1 MEMSAVNQDKE
12 FHLYRDIQERT
23 DGEIYIGVVGPVRT
37 GKSTFIKRF
46 MELLVLPGIADEH
59 DRERATD
66 ELPQSAD
73 GKTIMTTE
81 PKFIPKEAVSV
92 NLFGDQQVKVR
103 LIDCVGYIVKE
114 AAGLLE
120 EDSERMVM
128 TPWSKDA
135 MPFTQAAEF
144 GTRKVIHDHSTI
156 GIVITTDG
164 SFGEIPREAYREA
177 EARTIQELKSIGKPF
192 VVLLNSSKPYSDETK
207 ELVDKINQEYGV
219 SAMAVNCNQ
228 LRSEDIQSI
237 MEKILSSFPVKQ
249 VAFRLPKWVEMLPK
263 EHWLK
268 VELVEKVRAILD
280 KITQIRDVTRDNFE
294 TDSEMIRQFKIEH
307 IGMENGMVTIDT
319 LFDESRYYQIL
330 SELVGMEITG
340 EYQLIHL
347 LKEYVEK
354 KKDIEK
360 IGEAWNEVHRKGYGV
375 ITPEVEEIT
384 IDEPELIRHG
394 NKFGVKLRAVSPS
407 VHMIQANIETEIAP
421 IVGTQ
426 QQAED
431 LIQYISGKNTEKEES
446 IWETNIFGK
455 TVKQLVEEGMES
467 KVNRL
472 TDESQLKLQET
483 IQKVIN
489 DSNGGLVCIII

>member
-1 MEMSAVNQDKE
+1 MLFRS
-12 FHLYRDIQERT
+12 
-23 DGEIYIGVVGPVRT
+23 
-37 GKSTFIKRF
+37 
-46 MELLVLPGIADEH
+46 IADEH

>member
-1 MEMSAVNQDKE
+1 MNSFQV
-12 FHLYRDIQERT
+12 YRDLAERT
-23 DGEIYIGVVGPVRT
+23 NGEFYLGVCGPVRT

-92 NLFGDQQVKVR
+92 NLFGDQQVRVR
-103 LIDCVGYIVKE
+103 LID
-114 AAGLLE
+114 

-164 SFGEIPREAYREA
+164 SFGEIPRDAYREA

-192 VVLLNSSKPYSDETK
+192 VVLLNSAKPYSDETK
-207 ELVDKINQEYGV
+207 ELVNQMNQEYGV

-268 VELVEKVRAILD
+268 VELIEKVRGILD

-319 LFDESRYYQIL
+319 LFDESKYYQIL

-347 LKEYVEK
+347 LKEYVER

>member
-1 MEMSAVNQDKE
+1 MAGFQVYKD
-12 FHLYRDIQERT
+12 LAERT
-23 DGEIYIGVVGPVRT
+23 KGEFYIGVCGPVRT

-46 MELLVLPGIADEH
+46 MELLVLPGIVDEH

-92 NLFGDQQVKVR
+92 NLFGDNQVKVR

-114 AAGLLE
+114 AAGLFE
-120 EDSERMVM
+120 EDGGRERMVT
-128 TPWSKDA
+128 TPWSREK
-135 MPFTQAAEF
+135 MPFTQAAEY

-156 GIVITTDG
+156 GIVVTTDG
-164 SFGEIPREAYREA
+164 SFGEIPREAYHEA
-177 EARTIQELKSIGKPF
+177 EAKTIQELKSIGKPF
-192 VVLLNSSKPYSDETK
+192 IVLLNSVKPYSEETE
-207 ELVDKINQEYGV
+207 ELVHKINQEYGV
-219 SAMAVNCNQ
+219 SAVAVNCNQ
-228 LRSEDIQSI
+228 LRTEDIQKI
-237 MEKILSSFPVKQ
+237 MEQILSSFPVNQ
-249 VAFRLPKWVEMLPK
+249 IAFHLPKWVEMLPRD
-263 EHWLK
+263 HWLK
-268 VELVEKVRAILD
+268 SELIEKVREILER
-280 KITQIRDVTRDNFE
+280 ISVIRDVTQENFATE
-294 TDSEMIRQFKIEH
+294 SDMIRQFKIDH
-307 IGMENGMVTIDT
+307 IGMENGMVTINT
-319 LFDESRYYQIL
+319 IFDDSKYYQIL
-330 SELVGMEITG
+330 SELVGTEIEG

-347 LKEYVEK
+347 LKEYVDK
-354 KKDIEK
+354 KEEIEK
-360 IGEAWNEVHRKGYGV
+360 VGDAWEEVHRKGYGV
-375 ITPEVEEIT
+375 ITPSVEEIT
-384 IDEPELIRHG
+384 IDEPELIHHG
-394 NKFGVKLRAVSPS
+394 NKFGVKIKAVSPS
-407 VHMIQANIETEIAP
+407 VHLIQANIETEIAP

-431 LIQYISGKNTEKEES
+431 LIQYISGKNSEKQES

-455 TVKQLVEEGMES
+455 TVQQLVEEGMES

>member
-1 MEMSAVNQDKE
+1 MKNIYS
-12 FHLYRDIQERT
+12 DISRRT
-23 DGEIYIGVVGPVRT
+23 QGDIYLGVVGPVRT

-164 SFGEIPREAYREA
+164 SLGEIPREAYREA

-192 VVLLNSSKPYSDETK
+192 VELLNSSKPYSDETK

>member
-1 MEMSAVNQDKE
+1 MKNIYS
-12 FHLYRDIQERT
+12 DISRRT
-23 DGEIYIGVVGPVRT
+23 QGDIYLGVVGPVRT

>member
-1 MEMSAVNQDKE
+1 MAGFQV
-12 FHLYRDIQERT
+12 YRDLAERT
-23 DGEIYIGVVGPVRT
+23 KGEFYIGVCGPVRT

-46 MELLVLPGIADEH
+46 MELLVLPGIVDEH

-92 NLFGDQQVKVR
+92 NLFGDNQVKVR

-114 AAGLLE
+114 AAGLFE
-120 EDSERMVM
+120 DDSERMVM
-128 TPWSKDA
+128 TPWSKEK
-135 MPFTQAAEF
+135 MPFTQAAEY
-144 GTRKVIHDHSTI
+144 GTRKVIHDHSTV
-156 GIVITTDG
+156 GIVVTTDG
-164 SFGEIPREAYREA
+164 SFGEIPREAYQEA

-192 VVLLNSSKPYSDETK
+192 IVLLNSAKPYSEETTK
-207 ELVDKINQEYGV
+207 IVDKINQDYGV

-228 LRSEDIQSI
+228 LRSEDIQGI
-237 MEKILSSFPVKQ
+237 MEKMLSSFPVNQ
-249 VAFRLPKWVEMLPK
+249 IAFHLPKWVEMLPR

-268 VELVEKVRAILD
+268 SELIEKVHEILERIS
-280 KITQIRDVTRDNFE
+280 KIRDVTQENFATE
-294 TDSEMIRQFKIEH
+294 SDMIRQFKIEH
-307 IGMENGMVTIDT
+307 IGMENGMVSINTI
-319 LFDESRYYQIL
+319 FDDSKYYQIL
-330 SELVGMEITG
+330 SELVGAEIEG

-354 KKDIEK
+354 KSEIDK
-360 IGEAWNEVHRKGYGV
+360 IGDAWNEVHRKGYGV
-375 ITPEVEEIT
+375 ITPSVDEII
-384 IDEPELIRHG
+384 IDEPELIHHG
-394 NKFGVKLRAVSPS
+394 NKFGVKIKAVSPS
-407 VHMIQANIETEIAP
+407 VHLIQANIETEIAP

-431 LIQYISGKNTEKEES
+431 LIQYISGKNTEKQES
-446 IWETNIFGK
+446 IWDTNIFGK
-455 TVKQLVEEGMES
+455 TVQQLVEEGMEN

>member
-1 MEMSAVNQDKE
+1 MAGFQV
-12 FHLYRDIQERT
+12 YRDLAERT
-23 DGEIYIGVVGPVRT
+23 NGEFYIGVCGPVRT

-46 MELLVLPGIADEH
+46 MELLILPGIVDEH

-92 NLFGDQQVKVR
+92 NLFGDNQVKVR

-114 AAGLLE
+114 AAGLFE
-120 EDSERMVM
+120 ENSERMVT
-128 TPWSKDA
+128 TPWSKEQ
-135 MPFTQAAEF
+135 MPFTQAAEY

-156 GIVITTDG
+156 GIVVTTDG

-177 EARTIQELKSIGKPF
+177 EARTIQELKSLGKPF
-192 VVLLNSSKPYSDETK
+192 VVLLNSAKPYSEETI
-207 ELVDKINQEYGV
+207 ELVEKINQEYGV
-219 SAMAVNCNQ
+219 SALAVNCNQ
-228 LRSEDIQSI
+228 LRSEDIQKI
-237 MEKILSSFPVKQ
+237 MEQMLSSFPVNQ
-249 VAFRLPKWVEMLPK
+249 LAFHLPKWVEMLPR

-268 VELVEKVRAILD
+268 SELIEKVREILGRIS
-280 KITQIRDVTRDNFE
+280 KVRDVTQENFM
-294 TDSEMIRQFKIEH
+294 TDSDMIRKFKIDH
-307 IGMENGMVTIDT
+307 IGMENGMVSINTI
-319 LFDESRYYQIL
+319 FDDSKYYQIL
-330 SELVGMEITG
+330 SELVGTEIEG

-347 LKEYVEK
+347 LKEYVDK
-354 KKDIEK
+354 KSEIDK
-360 IGEAWNEVHRKGYGV
+360 IGDAWNEVHRKGYGV
-375 ITPEVEEIT
+375 ITPSVDEIT
-384 IDEPELIRHG
+384 IDEPELIHHG
-394 NKFGVKLRAVSPS
+394 NKFGVKIKAVSPS
-407 VHMIQANIETEIAP
+407 VHLIQANIETEIAP

-431 LIQYISGKNTEKEES
+431 LIQYISGKNTEKTES
-446 IWETNIFGK
+446 IWDTNIFGK
-455 TVKQLVEEGMES
+455 TVQQLVEEGMES

>member
-1 MEMSAVNQDKE
+1 MAGFQV
-12 FHLYRDIQERT
+12 YRDLAERT
-23 DGEIYIGVVGPVRT
+23 KGEFYIGVCGPVRT

-46 MELLVLPGIADEH
+46 MELLVLPGIVDEH

-92 NLFGDQQVKVR
+92 NLFGDNQVKVR

-114 AAGLLE
+114 AAGLFE

-128 TPWSKDA
+128 TPWSKEK
-135 MPFTQAAEF
+135 MPFTQAAEY
-144 GTRKVIHDHSTI
+144 GTRKVIHDHSTV
-156 GIVITTDG
+156 GIVVTTDG

-192 VVLLNSSKPYSDETK
+192 IVLLNSAKPYSQETI

-228 LRSEDIQSI
+228 LRSEDIQGI
-237 MEKILSSFPVKQ
+237 MEKILSSFPVNQ
-249 VAFRLPKWVEMLPK
+249 IAFHLPKWVEMLPR

-268 VELVEKVRAILD
+268 NELIEKVRELMERIS
-280 KITQIRDVTRDNFE
+280 KIRDVTQDNFATE
-294 TDSEMIRQFKIEH
+294 SDMIRQFKIEH
-307 IGMENGMVTIDT
+307 IGMENGMVSINTI
-319 LFDESRYYQIL
+319 FDDSKYYQIL
-330 SELVGMEITG
+330 SELVGTEIEG

-354 KKDIEK
+354 KSEIDK
-360 IGEAWNEVHRKGYGV
+360 IGNAWNEVHRKGYGV
-375 ITPEVEEIT
+375 ITPGVDEIT
-384 IDEPELIRHG
+384 IDEPELIHHG
-394 NKFGVKLRAVSPS
+394 NKFGVKIKAVSPS
-407 VHMIQANIETEIAP
+407 VHLIQANIETEIAP

-431 LIQYISGKNTEKEES
+431 LIQYISGKNTEKQES

-455 TVKQLVEEGMES
+455 TVQQLVEEGMET

>member
-1 MEMSAVNQDKE
+1 MNSFQVYKDLA
-12 FHLYRDIQERT
+12 ERT
-23 DGEIYIGVVGPVRT
+23 KGEFYIGVCGPVRT

-92 NLFGDQQVKVR
+92 NLFGDNQVKVR

-128 TPWSKDA
+128 TPWSKEA

-156 GIVITTDG
+156 GIVVTTDG

-192 VVLLNSSKPYSDETK
+192 VVLLNSAKPYSEETID
-207 ELVDKINQEYGV
+207 LVNKINQEYNV

-228 LRSEDIQSI
+228 LRSEDIQGI
-237 MEKILSSFPVKQ
+237 MEKILSSFPVRQ

-268 VELVEKVRAILD
+268 AELIERVREILG
-280 KITQIRDVTRDNFE
+280 KITQIRDVTDENF
-294 TDSEMIRQFKIEH
+294 TTNSEMIRQFKIGH
-307 IGMENGMVTIDT
+307 IGMENGMVNIDT
-319 LFDESRYYQIL
+319 VFDDSKYYQIL

-354 KKDIEK
+354 KQDIEK
-360 IGEAWNEVHRKGYGV
+360 ISDAWDEVHRKGYGV
-375 ITPEVEEIT
+375 ITPGVDEIM
-384 IDEPELIRHG
+384 IDAPELIRHG
-394 NKFGVKLRAVSPS
+394 NKFGVKIKAVSPS
-407 VHMIQANIETEIAP
+407 VHLIQANIETEIAP

-431 LIQYISGKNTEKEES
+431 LIQYISGKNMEKQES
-446 IWETNIFGK
+446 IWDTNIFGK
-455 TVKQLVEEGMES
+455 TVQQLVEEGMAT

-472 TDESQLKLQET
+472 TDESQIKLQET

>member
-1 MEMSAVNQDKE
+1 MNSFQVYKDLA
-12 FHLYRDIQERT
+12 ERT
-23 DGEIYIGVVGPVRT
+23 NGEFYLGVCGPVRT

-46 MELLVLPGIADEH
+46 MELLVLPGITDEH
-59 DRERATD
+59 DRERAND

-92 NLFGDQQVKVR
+92 NLFGDNQVKVR

-114 AAGLLE
+114 AIGLLE
-120 EDSERMVM
+120 EESERMVM
-128 TPWSKDA
+128 TPWSKEA

-144 GTRKVIHDHSTI
+144 GTKKVIHDHSTI
-156 GIVITTDG
+156 GIVVTTDG
-164 SFGEIPREAYREA
+164 SFGEIPRDAYVDA
-177 EARTIQELKSIGKPF
+177 EMRTIQELKSIGKPF
-192 VVLLNSSKPYSDETK
+192 VVLLNSAKPYSEETVALANK
-207 ELVDKINQEYGV
+207 MTQDYGV
-219 SAMAVNCNQ
+219 LVVAVNCNQ
-228 LRSEDIQSI
+228 LRSEDIQNI

-249 VAFRLPKWVEMLPK
+249 IAFHLPKWVEMLPK

-268 VELVEKVRAILD
+268 QELVEKVREILG
-280 KITQIRDVTRDNFE
+280 KISQIRDVNRENFS

-307 IGMENGMVTIDT
+307 IGMENGVVAIDT
-319 LFDESRYYQIL
+319 LFDDSRYYQLL

-354 KKDIEK
+354 KRDIEK
-360 IGEAWNEVHRKGYGV
+360 IGDAWNEVHRKGYGV
-375 ITPEVEEIT
+375 ITPSVEEIT

-394 NKFGVKLRAVSPS
+394 NKFGVKIKAVSPS
-407 VHMIQANIETEIAP
+407 VHLIQANIETEIAP

-431 LIQYISGKNTEKEES
+431 LIQYISGKNVEKEES

-455 TVKQLVEEGMES
+455 TVQQLVEEGMES